1 MAETAINSG
10 MNNRDSYLHR
20 RLDCGVELAVLP
32 LEGRRTAAFEIRILA
47 GLADEPD
54 DKLGV
59 ARLVEDTIDKGTD
72 HKTARELTDALD
84 AIGAQCGSGTG
95 RESMVFRCS
104 CLPEYV
110 GKALALHAEF
120 LRTPTFPEDFCQVA
134 VDLARQ
140 ELIAMEDDP
149 GELARKLIGP
159 HAYGPRLGRHEL
171 GTAESLG
178 RITREDVV
186 SFWRRHFGA
195 GRILLAVAGVVDPDR
210 IAATVERLFAGFGD
224 GGDDGRSPVRVE
236 FSPGLHHHDKKLEQ
250 QHVLM
255 CWPGVRVPDAEYP
268 VERLAVAVLGD
279 GMSSRLFTE
288 VREKQGLVYWVGA
301 WDEHARHGG
310 MIFMGASTRPE
321 RCDQTI
327 QTLLREVDRLGRDI
341 TEEELGRAKIGIIAK
356 NQTHGDITRAR
367 TGELSSDLFHYGR
380 PVPMEEKNAKITAVT
395 IADVRRYL
403 AEHPRDPR
411 CVLTLGPKG

>member
-1 MAETAINSG
+1 MTVKET
-10 MNNRDSYLHR
+10 YYHR

-47 GLADEPD
+47 GLACEPD

-59 ARLVEDTIDKGTD
+59 AKLVEETIDKGTE

-95 RESMVFRCS
+95 RESTVFRCS

-110 GKALALHAEF
+110 EKALALYAEF
-120 LRTPTFPEDFCQVA
+120 LRTPTFPDEFCRVA
-134 VDLARQ
+134 IDLARQ
-140 ELIAMEDDP
+140 ELIALEDDP

-159 HAYGPRLGRHEL
+159 HAFGPRLGRHEL
-171 GTAESLG
+171 GTAESIE
-178 RITREDVV
+178 RITREDIVAY
-186 SFWRRHFGA
+186 WRRHFGTN
-195 GRILLAVAGVVDPDR
+195 RILLAVAGVIDVDR
-210 IAATVERLFAGFGD
+210 VVAAVERLFAGFGE
-224 GGDDGRSPVRVE
+224 GVEDGRIPPPIE
-236 FSPGLHHHDKKLEQ
+236 FTPGSHHHDKKLEQ

-255 CWPGVRVPDAEYP
+255 CWPGVRVADDEYP
-268 VERLAVAVLGD
+268 VERMAVVVLGD

-301 WDEHARHGG
+301 WDEHPRQGG

-321 RCDQTI
+321 RCEQTI
-327 QTLLREVDRLGRDI
+327 QTLLREVDRLSEDI
-341 TEEELGRAKIGIIAK
+341 SEAELERAKVGFIAK
-356 NQTHGDITRAR
+356 SQTHGDITRAR
-367 TGELSSDLFHYGR
+367 TSELGSDLFHYGR
-380 PVPMEEKNAKITAVT
+380 PVPVEEKNAKITAVT

-403 AEHPRDPR
+403 AEHPRDRR
-411 CVLTLGPKG
+411 CVLTLGPKA